1 MIRGSLNQFKLVAV
15 VFPVVSL
22 FAGCTSQK
30 EKPAEKTAAET
41 TASAE
46 DECQSRLATA
56 VKRVSPESLATQ
68 TRREPVVNAMN
79 AWMAACGET
88 DVRALKISD
97 ANLAYLSE
105 ATQRTASTIRF
116 SENDILYIRD
126 AMILKGLTVSI
137 WKQADAAANGS
148 ATDKARV
155 IGLFQHLIRNIS
167 LIPDS
172 EARVPTSI
180 YEVMMTGRGTVD
192 DRIWIFAEALRQRQL
207 DMVLLKAATPATAP
221 GSIPDSADV
230 LVGVIVDKTCLLF
243 DPVRGTPVPK
253 VDDTSALVSDPATH
267 DILAGSDRWKNG
279 EILAVCHPSAA
290 APRMLVL
297 QNRMDAS
304 DTVVLYEEL
313 AGGTSEI
320 RPLKDRVSE
329 VTGNVWP
336 AEKLKLWNV
345 PEQRVSAAATL
356 TEQQKQDYTLLM
368 RPFDSPFERESLEI
382 EKLITDPSVDESKMS
397 DEEKMGLRAQAL
409 EKVLERADA
418 LFGRPSR
425 RLLKAR
431 VTQVSGNFELGMIQ
445 DLQQIRIACLQ
456 EKVELDI
463 PLDDKRSAVIPFPL
477 PKSILDVQRSAV
489 SDTLYWTALS
499 QISRRDVGTAI
510 ATLRNYRR
518 QYPNEKMMYAS
529 MLNECEALI
538 ELGDK
543 TNAAK
548 VAQEAINDANPERA
562 RAEWLASRLATAQ

>member
-1 MIRGSLNQFKLVAV
+1 MIPWSLNRIPVLAV
-15 VFPVVSL
+15 LFPVL
-22 FAGCTSQK
+22 GLMAGCTSQT
-30 EKPAEKTAAET
+30 EKPAAKSTADT

-56 VKRVSPESLATQ
+56 VKRVAPESLATQ
-68 TRREPVVNAMN
+68 SRREPVVNAMN

-97 ANLAYLSE
+97 ANLAYLSD
-105 ATQRTASTIRF
+105 ANKRTASTIRF
-116 SENDILYIRD
+116 SENDILYVRD
-126 AMILKGLTVSI
+126 AMILKGLTESV

-155 IGLFQHLIRNIS
+155 VGLFQHLIRNIS
-167 LIPDS
+167 LIPAS
-172 EARVPTSI
+172 ESRVPSGL

-192 DRIWIFAEALRQRQL
+192 DRIWAFAEALRQRQL
-207 DMVLLKAATPATAP
+207 DMVLLKAASPSTGA
-221 GSIPDSADV
+221 GSIPDSADL
-230 LVGVIVDKTCLLF
+230 LVGVFVDKTCLLF
-243 DPVRGTPVPK
+243 DPLRGTAVPK
-253 VDDTSALVSDPATH
+253 AEDPSALVTDPATH
-267 DILAGSDRWKNG
+267 EILAGHDRWKNG

-297 QNRMDAS
+297 QNRMSAA

-336 AEKLKLWNV
+336 AEKLKLWEV

-356 TEQQKQDYTLLM
+356 TEQQKQEYTMLM

-382 EKLITDPSVDESKMS
+382 EKLITDPNVDESKMS
-397 DEEKMGLRAQAL
+397 DEEKLALRSEAL
-409 EKVLERADA
+409 EKVLERADS

-431 VTQVSGNFELGMIQ
+431 VSQISGDFELGVIQ

-463 PLDDKRSAVIPFPL
+463 PLDQKRAAVIPFAL
-477 PKSILDVQRSAV
+477 PKSILDVQKSAV

-499 QISRRDVGTAI
+499 QISRRDIGTAI

-518 QYPNEKMMYAS
+518 QYPNEKMTYPS
-529 MLNECEALI
+529 MLNECEALV

-543 TNAAK
+543 ATAVK
-548 VAQEAINDANPERA
+548 VAQEAVNDANPERA
-562 RAEWLASRLATAQ
+562 RAEWLASRLAAAP

>member
-1 MIRGSLNQFKLVAV
+1 MIPWSLNRIPVLAV
-15 VFPVVSL
+15 LFPVL
-22 FAGCTSQK
+22 GLMAGCTSQK
-30 EKPAEKTAAET
+30 EKPAEKSTVDT

-56 VKRVSPESLATQ
+56 VKRVSPDSLATQ

-105 ATQRTASTIRF
+105 ATKRTASTIRF
-116 SENDILYIRD
+116 SENDILYVRD
-126 AMILKGLTVSI
+126 AMILKGLTESV
-137 WKQADAAANGS
+137 WKQADAAASGS

-155 IGLFQHLIRNIS
+155 VGLFQHLVRNIS
-167 LIPDS
+167 LIPAS
-172 EARVPTSI
+172 EARVPSGL

-192 DRIWIFAEALRQRQL
+192 DRIWAFAEALRQRQL
-207 DMVLLKAATPATAP
+207 DMVLLKAASPSTAA
-221 GSIPDSADV
+221 GSIPDSADL

-243 DPVRGTPVPK
+243 DPLRGTAVPK
-253 VDDTSALVSDPATH
+253 AEDSAALVTDPATH
-267 DILAGSDRWKNG
+267 EILAGNDRWKNG

-297 QNRMDAS
+297 QNRMSAD

-336 AEKLKLWNV
+336 AEKLKLWDV
-345 PEQRVSAAATL
+345 PEQRVAAAATL

-368 RPFDSPFERESLEI
+368 RPFDSPFERESLAI

-397 DEEKMGLRAQAL
+397 DEEKLALRSEAL

-431 VTQVSGNFELGMIQ
+431 VAQISGDFELGVIQ

-463 PLDDKRSAVIPFPL
+463 PLDQKRAAVIPFAL
-477 PKSILDVQRSAV
+477 PKSILDVQKSAV

-499 QISRRDVGTAI
+499 QISRRDIGTAI

-518 QYPNEKMMYAS
+518 QYPNEKMTYPS
-529 MLNECEALI
+529 MMNECEALV

-543 TNAAK
+543 ATAAK
-548 VAQEAINDANPERA
+548 VAQEAVNEANPERA
-562 RAEWLASRLATAQ
+562 RAEWLASRLAAAP

>member
-1 MIRGSLNQFKLVAV
+1 MIRGSLNRVKLVAA

-22 FAGCTSQK
+22 LAGCTSQK
-30 EKPAEKTAAET
+30 EKPAEETVAEAMAA
-41 TASAE
+41 AE

-97 ANLAYLSE
+97 ANQAFLSE
-105 ATQRTASTIRF
+105 ATKRTSSTIRF
-116 SENDILYIRD
+116 SENDILYVRD
-126 AMILKGLTVSI
+126 AMILKGLTESV
-137 WKQADAAANGS
+137 WKQTDAAAGGN
-148 ATDKARV
+148 AKDKARV
-155 IGLFQHLIRNIS
+155 VGLFQHLVRNIS
-167 LIPDS
+167 LVPAA
-172 EARVPTSI
+172 ETRVPMGI
-180 YEVMMTGRGTVD
+180 YEVMMTGRGTVE

-207 DMVLLKAATPATAP
+207 DMVLLKAASPAIAA
-221 GSIPDSADV
+221 GSIPDSAEMLIGV
-230 LVGVIVDKTCLLF
+230 LVDNTCLLF
-243 DPVRGTPVPK
+243 DPLRGTPVPK
-253 VDDTSALVSDPATH
+253 ADDTAAIVADPATH
-267 DILAGSDRWKNG
+267 ELLAGNDRWKNG
-279 EILAVCHPSAA
+279 ELLAVCHPSAA

-297 QNRMDAS
+297 QNRMDAA

-320 RPLKDRVSE
+320 RPLRDRVAAVIGS
-329 VTGNVWP
+329 VWP
-336 AEKLKLWNV
+336 AEKLKLWDV

-356 TEQQKQDYTLLM
+356 TEQQKQDYTQLM
-368 RPFDSPFERESLEI
+368 RPFDSPFERESVEI
-382 EKLITDPSVDESKMS
+382 DKLITDPNVDESKMS
-397 DEEKMGLRAQAL
+397 DEEKMALRSQAL

-431 VTQVSGNFELGMIQ
+431 VTQISGNFELGMIQ

-463 PLDDKRSAVIPFPL
+463 PLDEKRSAVVPFAL
-477 PKSILDVQRSAV
+477 PKSILDVQKSAV

-499 QISRRDVGTAI
+499 QISRRDTGTAI

-518 QYPNEKMMYAS
+518 QYPGEKMMYAS
-529 MLNECEALI
+529 LLNECEALI

-543 TNAAK
+543 ATAAK
-548 VAQEAINDANPERA
+548 VVQEALNDANPERA
-562 RAEWLASRLATAQ
+562 RAEWLSTRLGAAQ